1 MIDGKRKVSGLTLDE
16 LKEAVKQD
24 VTVTTKELC
33 EVLKCSE
40 PQIGVYGRAGMYKAS
55 RVKKNC
61 WWKNASIKFVTNDY
75 QEILKE
81 RRKRKTFVK

>member
-16 LKEAVKQD
+16 LKKAIEQD
-24 VTVTTKELC
+24 VTVTTVELC

-40 PQIGVYGRAGMYKAS
+40 PQIGVYGRAGMYKVS

-61 WWKNASIKFVTNDY
+61 WWKNKSINWVTNDY
-75 QEILKE
+75 QDILKA
-81 RRKRKTFVK
+81 RRTRKTLVK